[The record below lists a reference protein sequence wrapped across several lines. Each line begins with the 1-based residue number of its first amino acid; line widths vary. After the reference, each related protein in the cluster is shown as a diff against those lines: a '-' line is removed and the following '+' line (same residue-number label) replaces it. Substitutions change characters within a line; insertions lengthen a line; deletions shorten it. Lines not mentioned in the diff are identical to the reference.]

1 MSIQNSSHVPPHHDD
16 VPRYIDEMCDYVND
30 NWETESALHLCSY
43 VMWRVNWIHPFV
55 DGNGRTTRAVS
66 YYVLCARLG
75 FQIPGVTTLPE
86 LIAKDKFPY
95 YDALDA
101 ADAAAKEGHIDVS
114 KMEELIRELFAG
126 QMLMALERANRT

>member
-1 MSIQNSSHVPPHHDD
+1 
-16 VPRYIDEMCDYVND
+16 
-30 NWETESALHLCSY
+30 
-43 VMWRVNWIHPFV
+43 VMWRLNWIHAFV

-86 LIAKDKFPY
+86 LIARDKFRY

-101 ADAAAKEGHIDVS
+101 ADAAAKDGQIDVS
-114 KMEELIRELFAG
+114 MMEELIRELFAG
-126 QMLMALERANRT
+126 QMLMALERANRGQSKSTPS